1 MNLVFFT
8 SLGVWGSSPQGFLRS
23 GGLLR
28 WVLCTLMLLGISGA
42 VNAKR
47 VALVIGNDQY
57 QSVDKLNNA
66 RNDAKLMASV
76 LTKAGFAVSQ
86 ASDLGRE
93 KLWNTI
99 DSFKAGIVK
108 GDEVVFYFAGHGV
121 QIGST
126 QLLLPVDI
134 NPRNEAQVQR
144 DGVPLIDVQDALKDA
159 RVAIFIIDACR
170 DNPFPKQGTRTLGA
184 SRGLLPPEPSSGQII
199 ILSAGRNQ
207 RALDRVPGQN
217 VNNGLFTWELAQVLQ
232 APGVE
237 IRNALERVKDTV
249 DDKAR
254 AAGHEQR
261 PSLVNDLRGS
271 FFFFG
276 TTTAQVAPSA
286 SPVFELTPAQK
297 EEKFWDDAKL
307 AGNKEAFEAYLDSYP
322 KGRYVNLA
330 KANIARLTIAAPQT
344 VQTPTPVAQP
354 GQDMLGKVFKD
365 CADCPEMVVIPAGR
379 FVMGAQPGEEEREK
393 LPDSFR
399 NRSQPQ
405 REVSVSSFVM
415 ARNEVTVGQYRAF
428 VTETNRSTSGGCF
441 VWTGTKFETDLSKDW
456 RSPGFT
462 QTDSHPVACVSWE
475 DATAYTQWLKQKTGK
490 DYKLPT
496 EAQWE
501 YAARAGT
508 TTSRFWGDDGN
519 MSCTYANGA
528 DLKAKADVPGAS
540 TWTVANCDD
549 RYAYT
554 APVGFF
560 RANAFGLHDMLGNVW
575 EWTQDCWHENYVGA
589 PNDSSAWT
597 QGDCSRRV
605 LRGGSWFSLPQ
616 FLRSASRSGYT
627 TAGRNNVVG
636 FRVART
642 P

>member
-1 MNLVFFT
+1 MKFNFITFAKKSALVFGT
-8 SLGVWGSSPQGFLRS
+8 A
-23 GGLLR
+23 LL
-28 WVLCTLMLLGISGA
+28 LALPSH
-42 VNAKR
+42 AKR

-86 ASDLGRE
+86 ANDLGRE

-207 RALDRVPGQN
+207 KALDRVPGQN

-276 TTTAQVAPSA
+276 TTTAQVAPPA

-330 KANIARLTIAAPQT
+330 KANIVRLTIAAPQS

-354 GQDMLGKVFKD
+354 SQEAGKVFKD
-365 CADCPEMVVIPAGR
+365 CADCPEMVFIPSGSFDMGSNEENSEKPIHRVNVRVFLMGKSEVTQSQWKA
-379 FVMGAQPGEEEREK
+379 VMGNNPS
-393 LPDSFR
+393 LY
-399 NRSQPQ
+399 SQCGN
-405 REVSVSSFVM
+405 S
-415 ARNEVTVGQYRAF
+415 
-428 VTETNRSTSGGCF
+428 C
-441 VWTGTKFETDLSKDW
+441 
-456 RSPGFT
+456 
-462 QTDSHPVACVSWE
+462 PVENVSWN
-475 DATAYTQWLKQKTGK
+475 DAQEFIKRLSEKTGK
-490 DYKLPT
+490 AYRLPS
-496 EAQWE
+496 EAEWE
-501 YAARAGT
+501 YAARAG
-508 TTSRFWGDDGN
+508 SQSKFSFGDNENELG
-519 MSCTYANGA
+519 TYAWFLGNSSR
-528 DLKAKADVPGAS
+528 K
-540 TWTVANCDD
+540 TH
-549 RYAYT
+549 
-554 APVGFF
+554 PVGEKQH
-560 RANAFGLHDMLGNVW
+560 NVFGLFDMHGNVW
-575 EWTQDCWHENYVGA
+575 QWTQDCLNENYVGA
-589 PNDSSAWT
+589 PNDGSAWT

-605 LRGGSWFSLPQ
+605 LRGGSRGLNPQ
-616 FLRSASRSGYT
+616 NLRSAYRNWFA
-627 TAGRNNVVG
+627 TADRVNSVG

>member
-1 MNLVFFT
+1 
-8 SLGVWGSSPQGFLRS
+8 
-23 GGLLR
+23 
-28 WVLCTLMLLGISGA
+28 
-42 VNAKR
+42 
-47 VALVIGNDQY
+47 
-57 QSVDKLNNA
+57 
-66 RNDAKLMASV
+66 
-76 LTKAGFAVSQ
+76 
-86 ASDLGRE
+86 
-93 KLWNTI
+93 
-99 DSFKAGIVK
+99 
-108 GDEVVFYFAGHGV
+108 
-121 QIGST
+121 
-126 QLLLPVDI
+126 
-134 NPRNEAQVQR
+134 
-144 DGVPLIDVQDALKDA
+144 
-159 RVAIFIIDACR
+159 
-170 DNPFPKQGTRTLGA
+170 
-184 SRGLLPPEPSSGQII
+184 
-199 ILSAGRNQ
+199 
-207 RALDRVPGQN
+207 
-217 VNNGLFTWELAQVLQ
+217 
-232 APGVE
+232 
-237 IRNALERVKDTV
+237 
-249 DDKAR
+249 
-254 AAGHEQR
+254 
-261 PSLVNDLRGS
+261 
-271 FFFFG
+271 
-276 TTTAQVAPSA
+276 
-286 SPVFELTPAQK
+286 
-297 EEKFWDDAKL
+297 
-307 AGNKEAFEAYLDSYP
+307 
-322 KGRYVNLA
+322 
-330 KANIARLTIAAPQT
+330 
-344 VQTPTPVAQP
+344 
-354 GQDMLGKVFKD
+354 
-365 CADCPEMVVIPAGR
+365 MVVIPAGR

-428 VTETNRSTSGGCF
+428 VTETNRSASGGCF

-456 RSPGFT
+456 RNPGFT
-462 QTDSHPVACVSWE
+462 QTDSHPVACVNWD

-575 EWTQDCWHENYVGA
+575 EWTQDCWNENYVGA

-597 QGDCSRRV
+597 RGDCWRRV
-605 LRGGSWFSLPQ
+605 LRGGSWDGVPQ
-616 FLRSASRSGYT
+616 SLRSAF
-627 TAGRNNVVG
+627 RNRINSERPYNNNG